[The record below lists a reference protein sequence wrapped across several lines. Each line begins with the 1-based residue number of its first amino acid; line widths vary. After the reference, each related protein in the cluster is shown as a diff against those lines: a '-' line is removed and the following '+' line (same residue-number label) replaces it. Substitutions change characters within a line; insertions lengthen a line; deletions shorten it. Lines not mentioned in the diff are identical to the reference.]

1 MTTTTTTKQALE
13 QAVQAMHQGDNLFDV
28 TIVCTTDDHQA
39 AYWMAQ
45 LSQGVCARPTT
56 ASSDADSS
64 PYPMVLAVA
73 EDWVGSSGAGNGL
86 GTLYAYEKA
95 VALARAKHDV
105 DLAAALAAGDI
116 SVALY
121 HTAGKGTRMAPLPAS
136 ENNNKP
142 GVTLP
147 FGLLQGESYQSVTV
161 LESVVRQT
169 GIYARSRQGRLSV
182 FWGDQVFLPSAAFL
196 YQPSHHVDILCTLLG
211 ETAPTAEEWTAQGLD
226 KYGVIACLETAD
238 GKMEAAQ
245 VEKVS
250 HAVATQMLGALG
262 GTLQQVGPS
271 LGSFSVS
278 AAMLQALCTE
288 FRTELVEKT
297 AKFDTDPHFWMPL
310 TLSETDYATLM
321 KGKGVEENVSIQHHQ
336 RMTAMKASFALG
348 SLGLFGAVD
357 VGKDACWWDYGLL
370 KLYSKNSLL
379 LLEDSLSADLLRQF
393 LGLTVHVVKS
403 SLEDGVTVDET
414 SYAYNTQV
422 KAGSIHKSIL
432 AGVRAL
438 ELQADGAILVNCVA
452 KKIVAGPGAIL
463 YNILDDSDEGVT
475 AQAGE
480 VMVAVTDETGAATRL
495 CSRMDID
502 GGKAWKIK
510 LDMNEVSFEEMHK
523 KNKDSNIGEIQKK
536 RQATFDS
543 MSAAM
548 GF

>member
-1 MTTTTTTKQALE
+1 MTTTTKAALE
-13 QAVQAMHQGDNLFDV
+13 EAVQAMQQGALFDV

-45 LSQGVCARPTT
+45 LSQGVCKSN
-56 ASSDADSS
+56 SSSSS

-73 EDWVGSSGAGNGL
+73 EDWEGPSGAGNGL
-86 GTLYAYEKA
+86 GTLYAYQKA
-95 VALARAKHDV
+95 VALAQSKHGV
-105 DLAAALAAGDI
+105 DLAAALDRNEI

-147 FGLLQGESYQSVTV
+147 FGLKVGDNAYQSVTV

-169 GIYARSRQGRLSV
+169 GIYARSRRGRLSV
-182 FWGDQVFLPSAAFL
+182 FWGDQVFLPSAAFH
-196 YQPSHHVDILCTLLG
+196 YKPSHHVDILCTLLG

-238 GKMEAAQ
+238 GKIEAAQ

-288 FRTELVEKT
+288 FGTELATKT
-297 AKFDTDPHFWMPL
+297 AKLDTDPHFWMPL
-310 TLSETDYATLM
+310 TLSQTDYVTLM
-321 KGKGVEENVSIQHHQ
+321 KSKGVEEEVSILHHK
-336 RMTAMKASFALG
+336 RMTAMKASFDLG
-348 SLGLFGAVD
+348 DLGLFGAVD

-393 LGLTVHVVKS
+393 LGLTTHVVES
-403 SLEDGVTVDET
+403 TLEDGVTVDET

-422 KAGSIHKSIL
+422 KMGSIRKSIL

-475 AQAGE
+475 AKAGE
-480 VMVAVTDETGAATRL
+480 VMVAVTDETGASTRL

-543 MSAAM
+543 MSSAM